1 MKKINIILASKS
13 PQRKKIIDK
22 LNFSYGVIKST
33 INEKEI
39 IENYKDPISACK
51 KIAQLK
57 ATEISNLYPKSLIIG
72 ADTIV
77 YLNNSIIGKPKN
89 KIEAFDILNQLS
101 GKRHVVYTAVST
113 ILKSKNINKIIID
126 KTYVTF
132 NTLQES
138 DIRYYIDNFE
148 PLERAGAY
156 GIQDWSS
163 VFIKKID
170 GCYYNVVG
178 FPLPKFYK
186 LFKKIKRIL

>member
-1 MKKINIILASKS
+1 MIKTDIILASKS
-13 PQRKKIIDK
+13 PQRKKILNKLNLSFKIKESNINERIIIDK
-22 LNFSYGVIKST
+22 YKNP
-33 INEKEI
+33 IN
-39 IENYKDPISACK
+39 ACK
-51 KIAQLK
+51 NIAQSKTMKIA
-57 ATEISNLYPKSLIIG
+57 NLYPNSLIIG
-72 ADTIV
+72 ADTVV
-77 YLNNSIIGKPKN
+77 YLNNTIIGKPKN

-138 DIRYYIDNFE
+138 DIRYYINNFN
-148 PLERAGAY
+148 PMERAGAY

-163 VFIKKID
+163 IFIKKIN

-186 LFKKIKRIL
+186 LFKIIKQIL